1 MYTGQIDRLTEKG
14 IQMKDGEHIDA
25 DFIISATGLTLQ
37 HNYPFSTIKVWKALG
52 TIHMLG
58 DKMNCTVQGDSGG
71 LGVRLG

>member
-52 TIHMLG
+52 TTHI
-58 DKMNCTVQGDSGG
+58 
-71 LGVRLG
+71 LGVAKYSY

>member
-37 HNYPFSTIKVWKALG
+37 HNYPFSTIKVGKAL
-52 TIHMLG
+52 
-58 DKMNCTVQGDSGG
+58 
-71 LGVRLG
+71 